1 MLYRSSLAGVVL
13 ASVMAV
19 CAAAPAHAFTMVFDE
34 GGSCVITVGTG
45 SCSGALAGAPLNN
58 PVGVTGNVL
67 TFMLPAKVFTG
78 EALVLEADG
87 TISDVLQWYCSTGAG
102 TCGTL
107 MDATGTAQPASDR
120 MVFYSLDSLGALA
133 DVGPRSVSFG
143 STTPTVLELVDGTF
157 SFPVPNGTNTY
168 DGISAGTV
176 PLPAALPL
184 FAGGLGALGLLG
196 WRRKRRAA
204 AAA

>member
-1 MLYRSSLAGVVL
+1 MLYKSSLAGVVL
-13 ASVMAV
+13 AGVMAV
-19 CAAAPAHAFTMVFDE
+19 CAAAPAHAFTMQFDE
-34 GGSCVITVGTG
+34 SGGCSIIVGTG
-45 SCSGALAGAPLNN
+45 SCSGALAAAPAGN

-78 EALVLEADG
+78 EALVVEADG

-107 MDATGTAQPASDR
+107 TDTNNMMHPASDR

-133 DVGPRSVSFG
+133 DVGVRSVSFG
-143 STTPTVLELVDGTF
+143 STTPTVLELVDG
-157 SFPVPNGTNTY
+157 SFDFHVPNGTNTY
-168 DGISAGTV
+168 DGLSAGTV